1 MNIAI
6 IGGGAAGYFAAVNI
20 MEMAPSSQV
29 TIYEAASRSLA
40 KVAVSGGGRC
50 NLTNSFEEVA
60 DLRQVY
66 PRGAKLMKSVFRTF
80 DHVSTQRWFEERGVE
95 LVTQSDQCI
104 FPASQDAQQIVSTL
118 MGLAL
123 ELGVVVK
130 HSHRVERIE
139 RRGGGEGYTISFRDA
154 KLADRDFDS
163 VVVTT
168 GGSPRVEG
176 FEMFCELELPIVSP
190 VPSLFSFNIP
200 DDPITQLMG
209 TVVDPAR
216 VSLRGSRL
224 KSSGALLITHWGVS
238 GPAVL
243 KLSSHGAREL
253 KERGYNGVVAINWLN
268 DRGQEEVLEELQRFI
283 ANNGAK
289 MVTTLNPFGLTSR
302 LWCELL
308 RRASISEE
316 RRCAELGSKGVNRLV
331 EVLTGDEYQVSG
343 KSTFKEELVTCGG
356 VSLKAIDYSSMEAKR
371 YPNLYFAG
379 EVLDVDAVTG
389 GFNLQAAWSMAYV
402 VAKSITK
409 G

>member
-66 PRGAKLMKSVFRTF
+66 PRGAKLMKSIFRTF
-80 DHVSTQRWFEERGVE
+80 DHISTQEWFEQRGVE

-118 MGLAL
+118 IDLAT
-123 ELGVVVK
+123 EFGVTIK
-130 HSHRVERIE
+130 HSHRVERIV
-139 RRGGGEGYTISFRDA
+139 RREDGGYRLLFRDA
-154 KLADRDFDS
+154 KLADREFDC

-168 GGSPRVEG
+168 GGSPRIDG
-176 FEMFCELELPIVSP
+176 FDMLRDLDLPIVSP
-190 VPSLFSFNIP
+190 VPSLFSFNIA

-224 KSSGALLITHWGVS
+224 SASGALLITHWGVS
-238 GPAVL
+238 GPAIL

-253 KERGYNGVVAINWLN
+253 KEREYKAVVAINWLN
-268 DRGQEEVLEELQRFI
+268 DRGKEEVLDELHRFI
-283 ANNGAK
+283 TANRAK

-308 RRASISEE
+308 RRASISDE
-316 RRCAELGSKGVNRLV
+316 RRYAELGSKGINRLV
-331 EVLTGDEYQVSG
+331 EVLTGDEYQISG
-343 KSTFKEELVTCGG
+343 KSTFKEEFVTCGG
-356 VSLKAIDYSSMEAKR
+356 VSLKAIDYSSMEAKE

-389 GFNLQAAWSMAYV
+389 GFNLQAAWSMAYI
-402 VAKSITK
+402 VAKAISM